1 MLLKVIVDFRKMLLD
16 EKTYDIGVFIKSW
29 QIFLENVSEFT
40 LFNKF
45 NKKPESQACIAV
57 HKQLPNNEIHSLNII
72 DLSVV
77 TCESP

>member
-16 EKTYDIGVFIKSW
+16 EKTYDIGVLIKSR

-45 NKKPESQACIAV
+45 NK
-57 HKQLPNNEIHSLNII
+57 
-72 DLSVV
+72 
-77 TCESP
+77 